1 MTSVQKAIIPGI
13 VLGIIFTIFFTSV
26 LASPRAV
33 QADFN
38 TKKDQAAQAGA
49 GAQTIAST
57 GSDQQP
63 AQGIPG
69 ECPLGGGFP
78 DSVVQWCDLVNRYA
92 QEHGIDPVLVASVM
106 LQESGGNPQ
115 AYSKSGAVGLLQVM
129 PRDGLAK
136 NFQCVNGPCFASRPT
151 SAELF
156 DPEYNIAY
164 GTQMLA
170 GLINR
175 YGDVREALKAYGPM
189 DMGYRYADTVLSIF
203 ERNKQQ

>member
-1 MTSVQKAIIPGI
+1 MTSVQKALIPGI
-13 VLGIIFTIFFTSV
+13 VLGILFTIFFTSV
-26 LASPRAV
+26 LAAPRAV
-33 QADFN
+33 QADFGS
-38 TKKDQAAQAGA
+38 KADPAAQA

-57 GSDQQP
+57 GSDQQ
-63 AQGIPG
+63 ALQAVSGD
-69 ECPLGGGFP
+69 CALGSGFP
-78 DSVVQWCDLVNRYA
+78 DSVSQWCDLVTRYA
-92 QEHGIDPVLVASVM
+92 QEHGVDPVLVASVM

-136 NFQCVNGPCFASRPT
+136 NFQCVNGPCFASRPST
-151 SAELF
+151 AELF

-189 DMGYRYADTVLSIF
+189 DMGYRYADLVLNIF
-203 ERNKQQ
+203 ERNKQ